1 MTILIRGGRVLDPA
15 AGIDG
20 VRDVLLADGVVKA
33 VDTSLDVPADRV
45 VDAGGFFVMPGL
57 IDMHVHLRE
66 PGYEHKETIRTGAL
80 AAAHGGFTTICPMPN
95 TKPVTDSPERIEW
108 VLRKAAEVSPVHILP
123 IGAVTEGQAGEKL
136 TDIKGMAQAGA
147 VGISEDGKSVMNAAL
162 YAEGMKQAAQA
173 GILVMAHCE
182 DKNLVGKGCLNA
194 GAKSEELGVPGITNA
209 VEDVIV
215 ARDILLAKQTGA
227 KLHLCHCSTKD
238 SVAMIRA
245 AKEDGVAVTA
255 EVCPHHFA
263 MTEDA
268 ITANDGNYKMNPPLR
283 TAADAEAL
291 REGLK
296 DGVIDVISTDHAPHA
311 KEEKERPISEA
322 PFGIVGLETAVAL
335 TITTLVEGGY
345 LTPYQMAERMS
356 YRPAQ
361 ILGINRGSLKPG
373 SPADVTLID
382 PKQEYVIDP
391 SEFYSMGT
399 NTPFAGKKV
408 RGRVKM
414 TIVDGNIVYE
424 E

>member
-173 GILVMAHCE
+173 G
-182 DKNLVGKGCLNA
+182 NLVGKGCLNA
-194 GAKSEELGVPGITNA
+194 GAKSEELGVLGITNA

>member
-1 MTILIRGGRVLDPA
+1 
-15 AGIDG
+15 
-20 VRDVLLADGVVKA
+20 
-33 VDTSLDVPADRV
+33 
-45 VDAGGFFVMPGL
+45 
-57 IDMHVHLRE
+57 
-66 PGYEHKETIRTGAL
+66 
-80 AAAHGGFTTICPMPN
+80 
-95 TKPVTDSPERIEW
+95 
-108 VLRKAAEVSPVHILP
+108 
-123 IGAVTEGQAGEKL
+123 
-136 TDIKGMAQAGA
+136 
-147 VGISEDGKSVMNAAL
+147 MNAAL